1 MIWLEIVLLFL
12 YGCALFK
19 VGREYEKNIILRRLE
34 EEIDKIYEEDGA
46 DNENL

>member
-1 MIWLEIVLLFL
+1 MIWIEIVLLFL

-34 EEIDKIYEEDGA
+34 EIDKIYEEGDA